1 MHFTDVPPPIEFQPP
16 YSLDFVAHLHGG
28 CYSADVTPML
38 LRSVQA
44 DPDGARML
52 NAITDVQLE
61 LRHHAT

>member
-38 LRSVQA
+38 LRSVQT

-52 NAITDVQLE
+52 DALTGVQLE
-61 LRHHAT
+61 LRHHIS